1 MTTVGRL
8 ARWRGV
14 VGLALRRTWIRATQG
29 APRQVGFTVTG
40 IALPVALLVVVSSV
54 SLGLAAGGT
63 VQSPDVDYW
72 VVPESG
78 ASSPVVSVGGPR
90 LGEVHPTSASL
101 DARADVEYATPVLL
115 ELVRVRAGGSS
126 GDGDRGTTD
135 GDEYVLAVG
144 VVPGESPVEV
154 AGASTAGLTPGD
166 PHYADGAYDGPQTGE
181 VVLSAGAATLL
192 GVERGGSVSVAVGGS
207 SQEFDV
213 VNVSAAGSAA
223 TDLPV
228 AVVHLAELQSL
239 TGAARGDQADQLL
252 VRTTDP
258 GVRPVLESAYPRTV
272 VVERGGIGAGRVV
285 DSTLSLAVALAAL
298 AVALIVGVLF
308 AATTLG
314 LAVAASARE
323 RAVLAALGF
332 SGRSRSA
339 VVAVEALVVAV
350 AGGLLGVALGF
361 AGVPLSNR
369 LAARLVAE
377 TTVARWDPLLVPY
390 GLGVAVLIGLV
401 VLPYL
406 LVVSRRTTTMEALV
420 E

>member
-1 MTTVGRL
+1 MGRL

-14 VGLALRRTWIRATQG
+14 AGLALRRTWIRATRR

-40 IALPVALLVVVSSV
+40 IALPVALLVVVTSV

-72 VVPESG
+72 IVPESG

-90 LGEVHPTSASL
+90 LGEVHRTSASL
-101 DARADVEYATPVLL
+101 DARGDVAYATPVLL
-115 ELVRVRAGGSS
+115 SLVRVRPSAGGS
-126 GDGDRGTTD
+126 TD
-135 GDEYVLAVG
+135 GPAGEYVLAVG

-154 AGASTAGLTPGD
+154 AGASTAGLAPGD
-166 PHYADGAYDGPQTGE
+166 PHYADGGYDGPESDE

-192 GVERGGSVSVAVGGS
+192 GVEPGGSVSVAVGGS
-207 SQEFDV
+207 SRELDV

-239 TGAARGDQADQLL
+239 TGADRGDQADQLL

-258 GVRPVLESAYPRTV
+258 GVRPALEAAYPRTV

-285 DSTLSLAVALAAL
+285 DSTLSLAVALSAL

-332 SGRSRSA
+332 SARSRSA
-339 VVAVEALVVAV
+339 VVAVEALVVAAV
-350 AGGLLGVALGF
+350 GGVLGVALGF
-361 AGVPLSNR
+361 LGVPLSNR
-369 LAARLVAE
+369 LAARFVADA
-377 TTVARWDPLLVPY
+377 TVARWDALFVPY

-401 VLPYL
+401 TLPYL